1 MLENFTRDEVYEI
14 LENFLKDKVYGIIE
28 MFQKKKKKNQIFLP
42 ENTWKN

>member
-28 MFQKKKKKNQIFLP
+28 MFQKKKKNQIFFP